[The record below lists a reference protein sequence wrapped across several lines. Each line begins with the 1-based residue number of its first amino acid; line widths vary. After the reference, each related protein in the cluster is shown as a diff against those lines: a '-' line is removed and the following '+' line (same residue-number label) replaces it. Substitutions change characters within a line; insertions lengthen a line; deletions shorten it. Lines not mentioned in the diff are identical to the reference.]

1 MKTQLLILSALLG
14 VTEAVMATPLTPDEA
29 LSRLNDRKE
38 TASLFAVGSPK
49 LAHTVLLPGSADPA
63 VYLFSDNGKGR
74 LLFVGADSRSQALL
88 GYTDLDVDQFEYRE
102 LPPQLKWWL
111 SEYAAQIAAAPESLL
126 PSYLTFDKERTSAYA
141 PSERKAIEPLL
152 KTKWNQTAPF
162 NSKCPGNAVVGCMG
176 VALAQ
181 TVKYFEYPSKGTG
194 TVYATAPD
202 GRQVSLDLN
211 FEFDWGNMLDEY
223 VNGAYTTAQSDAV
236 ANLCNAM
243 AFAFSTYFGTSMSSA
258 SLSTWLPSVYSYLGY
273 EQSAINA
280 SRIDFT
286 EDVWADMVYTNLA
299 EVGPVP
305 YFGGGVQG
313 HHAFVCD
320 GYSDEGLF
328 HFNWGWGGY
337 CDGYYSLSALNPAGY
352 GTGGFASGYNLQQSA
367 IFGMRP
373 PRENP
378 GNPDRRLMMEASSV
392 SGYVMGYN
400 VGIRCISG
408 GWYNVCGVQNDFEI
422 ALEFENSATGTK
434 LYSGSNV
441 DRVSDNSG
449 FGNWASSRLPD
460 DLSDG
465 TWLVRLVTRA
475 ADGSGWNPAYHPIN
489 VPDYFILTIENGSMK
504 ASDVS
509 ARTLTVDAVD
519 LKTLVAVDK
528 ISTLSFTAVNNTD
541 EYVEQRI
548 APAVCTSQGQIIASG
563 DNIFVA
569 LRPGET
575 KDVEFSF
582 YTYAT
587 GNNDI
592 VNGVNYRFVV
602 YDADTRMILKDVK
615 EIGFAPTKYGDGLLE
630 CDLFTLRGDNE
641 KADPKDLVFDVEVK
655 ATRWY
660 VGNQLLIA
668 IFKDGVNILRHT
680 HDEPITLSSGKS
692 ASYEVHVALPESET
706 GKFAARPFYF
716 ESNQNRYYPL
726 IEDRIYFSTDG
737 SGVDGVEV
745 EDSAVA
751 FFDTGTGLIVAD
763 APQGI
768 ASLEVYSVDGRLLA
782 SHAANGE
789 RTVNLPAESL
799 AGSLLIVRVLDV
811 NGHLSITRLLAH

>member
-1 MKTQLLILSALLG
+1 MKTQLLLFSALLG
-14 VTEAVMATPLTPDEA
+14 VTGVAMATPLTPDEA
-29 LSRLNDRKE
+29 LARLNDQKGIGAL
-38 TASLFAVGSPK
+38 TAVGSPK
-49 LAHTVLLPGSADPA
+49 LAYTVALPGASEPA
-63 VYLFSDNGKGR
+63 VYLFKDGKKGR
-74 LLFVGADSRSQALL
+74 LLFIGADTRSQALL
-88 GYTDLDVDQFEYRE
+88 GYTDIDVDSFEYRE

-111 SEYAAQIAAAPESLL
+111 SEYAAQIDAAPESLL
-126 PSYLTFDKERTSAYA
+126 PSYLILDREQTPVYA
-141 PSERKAIEPLL
+141 PSDRKAIEPLL
-152 KTKWNQTAPF
+152 KTKWNQTAPY

-176 VALAQ
+176 IALAQ
-181 TVKYFEYPSKGTG
+181 TVKYFEYPAKGKGTG
-194 TVYATAPD
+194 YATAPD

-211 FEFDWGNMLDEY
+211 FEFDWDNMLDEY
-223 VNGAYTTAQSDAV
+223 ENGAYTSTQSDAV

-243 AFAFSTYFGTSMSSA
+243 AFAFSTNFGTSMSSA
-258 SLSTWLPSVYSYLGY
+258 SLSTWLPSVYSCLGY
-273 EQSAINA
+273 EQSALNA

-286 EDVWADMVYTNLA
+286 EDVWADMVYTNLV

-337 CDGYYSLSALNPAGY
+337 CDGYYALSALNPAGY

-378 GNPDRRLMMEASSV
+378 ANPDRRLMMEASSV
-392 SGYVMGYN
+392 SGYVMGSS
-400 VGIRCISG
+400 VGVRCVGG

-422 ALEFENSATGTK
+422 ALEFENSATGVK
-434 LYSGSNV
+434 LYSGSDV
-441 DRVSDNSG
+441 DRINDNSG
-449 FGNWASSRLPD
+449 FGNWATRHIPD
-460 DLSDG
+460 GLSDG
-465 TWLVRLVTRA
+465 TWLVRLVTRT
-475 ADGSGWNPAYHPIN
+475 ADGSGWNPAYHPNN
-489 VPDYFILTIENGSMK
+489 VPDYFILTVENGDMR

-528 ISTLSFTAVNNTD
+528 ISTLSFTASNNTD

-575 KDVEFSF
+575 KDVDFSF

-587 GNNDI
+587 GNSDI
-592 VNGVNYRFVV
+592 VNGVNYCFVV

-630 CDLFTLRGDNE
+630 CDSFSLRGDNE
-641 KADPKDLVFDVEVK
+641 KADPADLVFDVDVT

-680 HDEPITLSSGKS
+680 HDEPVTLSSGKS
-692 ASYEVHVALPESET
+692 ASYEVHVSLPEGEA

-726 IEDRIYFSTDG
+726 IEDRVYFSTDG
-737 SGVDGVEV
+737 SGVDCVEE

-751 FFDTGTGLIVAD
+751 FFDNGTGLLVAD
-763 APQGI
+763 APLGI
-768 ASLEVYSVDGRLLA
+768 ARLEVYSADGRLLV
-782 SHAANGE
+782 SHSANGE
-789 RTVNLPAESL
+789 RTVNLPAANL
-799 AGSLLIVRVLDV
+799 AGNLLIVHVLDV
-811 NGHLSITRLLAH
+811 NGHLTATRLLAR